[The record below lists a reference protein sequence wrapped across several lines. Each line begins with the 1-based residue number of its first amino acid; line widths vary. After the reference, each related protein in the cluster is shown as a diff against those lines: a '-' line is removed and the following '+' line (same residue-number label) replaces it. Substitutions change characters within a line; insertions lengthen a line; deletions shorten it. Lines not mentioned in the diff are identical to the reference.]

1 MLTGS
6 SPSLTRGAIF
16 VSMASIRERV
26 RADGTR
32 SFAVLWRDPDTKR
45 QSSLTYDDEN
55 DARVAKHLLEV
66 TGGHTD
72 EAAQI
77 ADAVR
82 HHGPSVAEVVSEHID
97 LLTAVGPDTRASYR
111 TQLRRHIAPTL
122 GSYPVPVISYRHVA
136 GWVRSL
142 SDSGLSPKTIA
153 NIHGLLSA
161 SMSTAVR
168 LGYRTDNPCV
178 GVQLPKS
185 QLTQDEMT
193 VLTRGE
199 FALLLSHVQPH
210 YQPLVL
216 LLVATGLRWGEATAL
231 TPGDL
236 DLFVSPPTLRV
247 TKAWK
252 RDGDRHWYV
261 GPPKTKRARRTVSL
275 PDELVDVL
283 MPLAVGKSA
292 DALLFTNTVGQQ
304 ISSSR
309 FWTTTW
315 TPALDAATRPLRADG
330 TPDLDAPRLTKRPRV
345 HDLRHT
351 HASWM
356 IAAGTDLF
364 VLQRRLGHESITT
377 TTETYAHLLP
387 DQQAAAAAAAG
398 RALGGLTLT
407 PRT

>member
-1 MLTGS
+1 M
-6 SPSLTRGAIF
+6 
-16 VSMASIRERV
+16 
-26 RADGTR
+26 
-32 SFAVLWRDPDTKR
+32 
-45 QSSLTYDDEN
+45 
-55 DARVAKHLLEV
+55 
-66 TGGHTD
+66 TGGHAD

-77 ADAVR
+77 AESVR
-82 HHGPSVAEVVSEHID
+82 QRGPTVVEVVSEHID
-97 LLTAVGPDTRASYR
+97 LLTAVGPDTRTSYR
-111 TQLRRHIAPTL
+111 QQLIHHIAPTL
-122 GSYPVPVISYRHVA
+122 GSYSAAVINYRHVA
-136 GWVRSL
+136 GWVNAL
-142 SDSGLSPKTIA
+142 SESGLSLKTIA

-168 LGYRTDNPCV
+168 LGYRTDNPCA

-199 FALLLSHVQPH
+199 FYLLLSHVDPR

-231 TPGDL
+231 TAGDFEFF
-236 DLFVSPPTLRV
+236 DSPPTLRV

-252 RDGDRHWYV
+252 RDGERNWYV

-283 MPLAVGKSA
+283 MPIAASKRA
-292 DALLFTNTVGQQ
+292 DELMFTNTVGSQL
-304 ISSSR
+304 SSSR

-315 TPALDAATRPLRADG
+315 TPALDAATRPMRADG
-330 TPDLDAPRLTKRPRV
+330 TPDPDAPRLSRRPRV

-364 VLQRRLGHESITT
+364 ILQRRLGHESITT

-398 RALGGLTLT
+398 RALSGLTHSRSDST
-407 PRT
+407 PA